1 MGIPDRKLNVQR
13 QRQCEQV
20 RRLECRQRVVGL
32 DKTEIKKKMESH

>member
-20 RRLECRQRVVGL
+20 RRLECSQSIVGL
-32 DKTEIKKKMESH
+32 DKTEIKRMEFH